1 MLMLPTEI
9 QLLELLVQNLP
20 DALPSP
26 PVEQSAYSIF
36 LNFSLD
42 LDFLERT
49 EDEAGAC
56 NEIMKAIFGFEAR
69 TTGDGILTITE
80 CGPSVCAMVDI
91 FAWMLDKF
99 KGNAVIEKWLD
110 DIIAGLQKT
119 YNNTGIPVSQLGTTQ
134 VVLLI
139 ILNHCR
145 SPPFHSHQRMDPQQ
159 SAR

>member
-1 MLMLPTEI
+1 MLPTEI

-49 EDEAGAC
+49 EDEAGAF
-56 NEIMKAIFGFEAR
+56 NEPMKAIFGFEAR

-80 CGPSVCAMVDI
+80 RGPSVCAMVDV
-91 FAWMLDKF
+91 F
-99 KGNAVIEKWLD
+99 
-110 DIIAGLQKT
+110 T
-119 YNNTGIPVSQLGTTQ
+119 YSYYMATQHLIPPVCPYTTTF
-134 VVLLI
+134 L
-139 ILNHCR
+139 
-145 SPPFHSHQRMDPQQ
+145 
-159 SAR
+159 SAL